1 MSEYSRWFHFA
12 EYVLFSIEFLLSSTI
27 PNFSSR
33 AGFVLSEAAMIH
45 RAKEKPGLC
54 TGAAHY
60 ICFRP
65 IMRSGGTQ
73 STKRSRF
80 DSV

>member
-1 MSEYSRWFHFA
+1 
-12 EYVLFSIEFLLSSTI
+12 
-27 PNFSSR
+27 
-33 AGFVLSEAAMIH
+33 MIH

-60 ICFRP
+60 ICICFRP